1 MRRSNSPF
9 DDKYAT
15 GNSTGITV
23 VDQPAGQPH
32 NQLGGIIHASGE
44 SSGVVGKERVRFDR
58 SAPTGPTRTSSAT
71 STMNSTSNP
80 LLRRAPASS
89 DAIPHSTSTSTIR
102 LVAPVEKRPSK
113 HADLIDKWDGSGFGK
128 SMLHHSGPYDAA
140 APSRNDAKERG
151 AERAPMG
158 VFDPKKGSKVT
169 ELDVRAWNLKAA
181 SAAEPGMGSALPSAQ
196 PSSGGLSQTQSR
208 PQHGRFRSGSITRVM
223 DSKASPGLEQE
234 VVFPSLPNSGAL
246 PMTARPSRPGRKS
259 SINSPG
265 IYGSLQEEYSN
276 NLPSSGGYF
285 DNSGS
290 PNRAVG
296 SPGRRISMGPGADLE
311 EEEKK
316 MRQREREQ
324 KRRALQAAWGIDEP
338 EPYEDFGGFAQNDV
352 DSISLNDNAEPI
364 APVNEGPRSPG
375 KSGGLSLGGLMRT
388 TSRNANGNSRYT
400 PSPAGEKS
408 EYFAG
413 TGRPPMD
420 GDRVLG
426 SGTSFDS
433 NGNGKGVKR
442 TRSLMQRFR
451 AMRDNPNVP
460 VNSDAAMPLP
470 RAGSPAS
477 AGKAGRHS
485 PWNEDTLGIMGDSST
500 PTNGQQPSEAVTNP
514 PTLQLGR
521 EKDEGGVQR
530 QRSFLGRR
538 KPSRSNVAAVPASPV
553 EPQEEI
559 LITHEPEPRKA
570 SPSYGGM
577 GGRDKALPPPP
588 APVMPVF
595 EDQFA
600 DMRLKPPTEGAGVQ
614 RKTSLMKKLKA
625 RIG

>member
-1 MRRSNSPF
+1 MKGTPLFRDTCLPGFRYRLALLSINSINLLF
-9 DDKYAT
+9 SSSFQLTTYEAKFL
-15 GNSTGITV
+15 
-23 VDQPAGQPH
+23 PADMALLAP
-32 NQLGGIIHASGE
+32 NDS
-44 SSGVVGKERVRFDR
+44 
-58 SAPTGPTRTSSAT
+58 PTGPTRTSSAT

-80 LLRRAPASS
+80 LLRRAPASA

-181 SAAEPGMGSALPSAQ
+181 STAEPGMGSALSSAQ

-234 VVFPSLPNSGAL
+234 VVIPSLPNSGAL

-285 DNSGS
+285 ANSGS

-311 EEEKK
+311 EEEKR

-324 KRRALQAAWGIDEP
+324 KRRALQAAWGIDER
-338 EPYEDFGGFAQNDV
+338 ESDSQSGLGNRRVITIELIRFWFVDAQLNRMK
-352 DSISLNDNAEPI
+352 ISG
-364 APVNEGPRSPG
+364 V
-375 KSGGLSLGGLMRT
+375 SLRMMW
-388 TSRNANGNSRYT
+388 T
-400 PSPAGEKS
+400 PLVVS
-408 EYFAG
+408 
-413 TGRPPMD
+413 
-420 GDRVLG
+420 
-426 SGTSFDS
+426 
-433 NGNGKGVKR
+433 
-442 TRSLMQRFR
+442 
-451 AMRDNPNVP
+451 
-460 VNSDAAMPLP
+460 
-470 RAGSPAS
+470 
-477 AGKAGRHS
+477 
-485 PWNEDTLGIMGDSST
+485 
-500 PTNGQQPSEAVTNP
+500 
-514 PTLQLGR
+514 
-521 EKDEGGVQR
+521 
-530 QRSFLGRR
+530 
-538 KPSRSNVAAVPASPV
+538 
-553 EPQEEI
+553 
-559 LITHEPEPRKA
+559 
-570 SPSYGGM
+570 
-577 GGRDKALPPPP
+577 
-588 APVMPVF
+588 
-595 EDQFA
+595 
-600 DMRLKPPTEGAGVQ
+600 
-614 RKTSLMKKLKA
+614 
-625 RIG
+625 